1 MKIQAF
7 EEIVLASLRA
17 LFASSKE
24 LYEEILTIYSLSKRP
39 IIDDLFPSEAKRF
52 LYLSAFDLS
61 MKAPPI
67 MWYEL
72 VISAWVSLTGTEDFS
87 VLIMV
92 TFFLSSF
99 LIVFLM
105 DGFFNNYL
113 INQIKKYFMVRM

>member
-1 MKIQAF
+1 LKIQAF

-67 MWYEL
+67 M
-72 VISAWVSLTGTEDFS
+72 
-87 VLIMV
+87 
-92 TFFLSSF
+92 
-99 LIVFLM
+99 
-105 DGFFNNYL
+105 
-113 INQIKKYFMVRM
+113 